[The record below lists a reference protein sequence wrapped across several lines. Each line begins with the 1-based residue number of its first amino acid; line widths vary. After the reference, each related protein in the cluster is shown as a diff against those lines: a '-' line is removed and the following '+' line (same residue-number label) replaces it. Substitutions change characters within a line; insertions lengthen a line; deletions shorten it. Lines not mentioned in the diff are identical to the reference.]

1 VLQQRKWTLAE
12 LPAPQLSGSGAAGS
26 LVGTELRQA
35 RLRLGWTIEQI
46 SAALRIRAPYL
57 QALEDGRLADIPGNA
72 YAVAFTRSYATCLGL
87 DANETVRRLR
97 TEIQELNRKT
107 PLKFPMPVPDRG
119 VPAGAM
125 VLLGVVLAILA
136 YGGWYYV
143 SGHALR
149 VAQPVSAVPDRL
161 EAMDNSTPHD
171 MPSPQVASI
180 RPETPVPPQ
189 AAAEPQSVSPS
200 QAAAMSVPS
209 APPPAVAS
217 AASPSPV
224 SANAAPVPT
233 AAPAAEDGIVLSAHA
248 DTWLQVRAR
257 GGAILLNRV
266 LRDGDNWTVP
276 ADRSDLLLTTGNAG
290 GLDVVV
296 DGTPLPALGGN
307 GQVRRDLVLTPDAL
321 KALGPGKATPAAAT
335 GSPVSTPPVST
346 PRTVVQ

>member
-1 VLQQRKWTLAE
+1 MLQQRKWTLAE
-12 LPAPQLSGSGAAGS
+12 LPAPQFSGSGAAGS

-57 QALEDGRLADIPGNA
+57 EALEDGRLADIPGNA

-97 TEIQELNRKT
+97 SEIQELNRKT

-136 YGGWYYV
+136 YGGWYDV

-149 VAQPVSAVPDRL
+149 VAQPVTPVPERL
-161 EAMDNSTPHD
+161 EAMDNTTPRD

-180 RPETPVPPQ
+180 RPDTPVPPP
-189 AAAEPQSVSPS
+189 ASAVPQSVSPS
-200 QAAAMSVPS
+200 QAAAMSVPPTTPQVAEA
-209 APPPAVAS
+209 APS
-217 AASPSPV
+217 AAPSPV
-224 SANAAPVPT
+224 SASAAPVPM
-233 AAPAAEDGIVLSAHA
+233 AAPAPAADGIVLRAHA

-257 GGAILLNRV
+257 SGAILLNRV
-266 LRDGDNWTVP
+266 LRDGDRWTVP
-276 ADRSDLLLTTGNAG
+276 PDRPDLLLTTGNAG

-296 DGTPLPALGGN
+296 DGSTLPPLGGN

-321 KALGPGKATPAAAT
+321 KALGAGKATPAAAS
-335 GSPVSTPPVST
+335 GNPVST